1 MWMMKMLL
9 TFLAIVQMRL
19 LLMRLTLL
27 TLRLQSHYGFTSAHA
42 LHTLFSLLNKM
53 AQNVIEYKL
62 QHSDFPLAPERV
74 EQYVTKRLF
83 VSIIWTFSGEAKL
96 DLWTEMC
103 DFLRKQTSIDLSLMN
118 SESSLI
124 DFDVQI
130 TTSDW
135 IPWQSKVP
143 SIEIDAHAVT
153 SSGIVVPMMDTG
165 HEVLYSWLS
174 EHKPLML
181 CGPPGSGKT
190 MTLFSTLR
198 KLPDME
204 VIGLQNFSSATIP
217 ELILKTF
224 KQYCEYRKSEQREW
238 IMVAVINVGAV

>member
-1 MWMMKMLL
+1 VPLDADDEDAADIPGRRADALAADASDSANLATQVQIASILERYFACGDLVSCAL
-9 TFLAIVQMRL
+9 TFAESIDHIMDS
-19 LLMRLTLL
+19 
-27 TLRLQSHYGFTSAHA
+27 LRHVLC
-42 LHTLFSLLNKM
+42 TLFSRCSTKT

-83 VSIIWTFSGEAKL
+83 VSIIWTFSGDAKL

-103 DFLRKQTSIDLSLMN
+103 DFLRKQTGIDLSLIN

-130 TTSDW
+130 TTSYW

-153 SSGIVVPMMDTG
+153 SLGIVVPTMDSVAT
-165 HEVLYSWLS
+165 
-174 EHKPLML
+174 K
-181 CGPPGSGKT
+181 CC
-190 MTLFSTLR
+190 TLGCQSTS
-198 KLPDME
+198 P
-204 VIGLQNFSSATIP
+204 
-217 ELILKTF
+217 
-224 KQYCEYRKSEQREW
+224 
-238 IMVAVINVGAV
+238 